1 LSPIARRLA
10 PLLLILLGSV
20 VSFVLLESALRV
32 YDATRP
38 LPPEPRGS
46 FWKQLH
52 GYGWL
57 HYPGIEGR
65 WFDDHGEFS
74 VDVKMS
80 SHGLR
85 DVEHDYEKPAGTF
98 RILVLGDS
106 YMEAVQVELEQIFAR
121 QLERELGARG
131 RRVEVINAS
140 ASDWGTDNE
149 LVYLRE
155 EGWRYSP
162 DLVLLA
168 FTTANDVRNN
178 SVVLNQRVPNPN
190 PWKPTFT
197 VAADGK
203 LVFHPMPALPPPEPL
218 VPPRPWWRR
227 SRALSFFA
235 NRIGPFLSSP
245 EPATGAPA
253 AKTND
258 YARTLPADM
267 LVYAPDPPP
276 EVDEAWRVTKA
287 LLLEMKNDAR
297 EHGAR
302 FAMVLVDGPWTY
314 YDAWWQLMTM
324 WDQQAR
330 SWNPARP
337 NEVLGEFAHEAGIE
351 SLDLRTA
358 FTAKKSEERLYFEFD
373 PHWTPAGHRLAA
385 QAAAGFLVERG
396 LVPEAR

>member
-1 LSPIARRLA
+1 LFRRLA
-10 PLLLILLGSV
+10 PLVLILFGCLAA
-20 VSFVLLESALRV
+20 FLLLETALRV

-57 HYPGIEGR
+57 HHPGIEGR
-65 WFDDHGEFS
+65 WFDERGEFS
-74 VDVKMS
+74 VAVKMS

-85 DVEHDYEKPAGTF
+85 DVEHDWAKPAGTF

-121 QLERELGARG
+121 QLEKELRARG
-131 RRVEVINAS
+131 RAVEVINAS
-140 ASDWGTDNE
+140 ASDWGTDNA

-203 LVFHPMPALPPPEPL
+203 LVFHPMPQLPPPEPL
-218 VPPRPWWRR
+218 VPPRPWWRG

-235 NRIGPFLSSP
+235 NRIGPFVASS
-245 EPATGAPA
+245 EPAPD
-253 AKTND
+253 AKKD
-258 YARTLPADM
+258 DFSRTLPADM
-267 LVYAPDPPP
+267 LVYSPEPPP
-276 EVDEAWRVTKA
+276 EIDEAWKVTKA
-287 LLLEMKNDAR
+287 LVLETKKEAGA
-297 EHGAR
+297 HGAR

-324 WDQQAR
+324 WDEKAR
-330 SWNPARP
+330 RWNPARP
-337 NEVLGEFAHEAGIE
+337 NEVLGEFAREAGIE

-358 FTAKKSEERLYFEFD
+358 FTTKKGEERLYFEFD
-373 PHWTPAGHRLAA
+373 PHWTAAGHRLAA
-385 QAAAGFLVERG
+385 QEAARFLVERG
-396 LVPEAR
+396 LVPEARAAN

>member
-1 LSPIARRLA
+1 LRRRLA
-10 PLLLILLGSV
+10 PLLLILFGSLAG
-20 VSFVLLESALRV
+20 FLLLESALRV

-38 LPPEPRGS
+38 APPEPRGS

-65 WFDDHGEFS
+65 WFDDRGEFS
-74 VDVKMS
+74 IAVKMS

-85 DVEHDYEKPAGTF
+85 DVEHEYAKPPGTF

-106 YMEAVQVELEQIFAR
+106 YMEAVQVELEHVFAR
-121 QLERELGARG
+121 QLERELRARG

-178 SVVLNQRVPNPN
+178 SVALNQRVPNPN

-197 VAADGK
+197 VGADGA
-203 LVFHPMPALPPPEPL
+203 LVFHPMPQLPPPEPL
-218 VPPRPWWRR
+218 VPPRPWWRA

-235 NRIGPFLSSP
+235 NRLGPLLGEP
-245 EPATGAPA
+245 EPAEHAP
-253 AKTND
+253 KDD
-258 YARTLPADM
+258 YARTLPTDM
-267 LVYAPDPPP
+267 LVYAPEPAP
-276 EVDEAWRVTKA
+276 EVAEAWKVTQA
-287 LLLEMKNDAR
+287 LLLEMKKEAG

-302 FAMVLVDGPWTY
+302 FAMLLVDGPWTY

-324 WDQQAR
+324 WDAR
-330 SWNPARP
+330 ARNWNPARP
-337 NEVLGEFAHEAGIE
+337 NEVLGAFAREAGIE
-351 SLDLRTA
+351 SLDLRAA
-358 FTAKKSEERLYFEFD
+358 FHAKKDAERLYFEYD

-385 QAAAGFLVERG
+385 QHAAGFLVERG
-396 LVPEAR
+396 LVPEAP